1 MEKPEFFEQVD
12 KRGYYRPVGEV
23 TFDHGVGMVARAM
36 VYARENGMTELLAN
50 VRGLRSPYSTLTV
63 FDRYSMAV
71 RWAEA
76 AGTALRV
83 ALVARDEMM
92 DPDKIGLLMAQNRG
106 VNGDVFTDEIEALA
120 WLDRLAP

>member
-1 MEKPEFFEQVD
+1 MDKPEFFEQVD

-23 TFDHGVGMVARAM
+23 TFDQAIAMVATAM
-36 VYARENGMTELLAN
+36 IYARENGMAELLAN
-50 VRGLRSPYSTLTV
+50 VRGLRAPYSTLTV

-71 RWAEA
+71 RWADA
-76 AGTALRV
+76 AGTGLRV
-83 ALVARDEMM
+83 VLVTRPEMM

-106 VNGDVFTDEIEALA
+106 VTGEVFTDESEALA